1 LALQVDKCA
10 AFGRWTECQV
20 KANKAVDGSTA
31 NAEPSPTRQ
40 SDDTER
46 GEWLAF
52 MVPHRHDD
60 LTSAQLGLG
69 GCRYRKSVRLETKH
83 SHISGGVA
91 ARERSVGDAPARKR
105 KLDVLVALQDFF
117 GCDDDSGTPMDAAR
131 GPPPSAINGDDAAGD
146 AFDKLRGVVRECK
159 KGAIGFD
166 HDHFSKEKLPGRDMT
181 STPIPFYWPNG
192 WSRTSREQP
201 GTSPELQWLGGT
213 HNRWTK
219 TANGSDLGTFP
230 LTRCSHF
237 VLMTQ

>member
-1 LALQVDKCA
+1 MALQIDKCA

-131 GPPPSAINGDDAAGD
+131 GPPPSAINGDDAAGG

-159 KGAIGFD
+159 KGATGFD
-166 HDHFSKEKLPGRDMT
+166 HDP
-181 STPIPFYWPNG
+181 P
-192 WSRTSREQP
+192 
-201 GTSPELQWLGGT
+201 
-213 HNRWTK
+213 
-219 TANGSDLGTFP
+219 
-230 LTRCSHF
+230 
-237 VLMTQ
+237 

>member
-1 LALQVDKCA
+1 MALQVDKCA
-10 AFGRWTECQV
+10 AFGRWTECQI

-52 MVPHRHDD
+52 MIPHRHDD

-69 GCRYRKSVRLETKH
+69 GCRYGSPSGWKRSTATSVVGSRPASEALATRPPGSVSLMFSSRSKTSSAVTMTPERQWMPLEGH
-83 SHISGGVA
+83 RPH
-91 ARERSVGDAPARKR
+91 
-105 KLDVLVALQDFF
+105 
-117 GCDDDSGTPMDAAR
+117 
-131 GPPPSAINGDDAAGD
+131 GDDAAGD

-159 KGAIGFD
+159 KGATGFD
-166 HDHFSKEKLPGRDMT
+166 HDHFSKETLPGRDMT
-181 STPIPFYWPNG
+181 STPIPIYWPNG

-201 GTSPELQWLGGT
+201 GTSPKLQWLGGA
-213 HNRWTK
+213 HNRCTK
-219 TANGSDLGTFP
+219 PANGFDPWTFP

-237 VLMTQ
+237 VLMPQ